1 MSQAVLQTAI
11 SGLIA
16 GVFALIGKVLEA
28 RLRNASVTAVT
39 TSMRETVTTTQ
50 SMDSPNMGKVLIHI
64 GILQLIG
71 NIVGLF
77 IGLIWGSSSLG
88 SFLALLLVFGTF
100 ALTIC
105 FAWSGTRVSRVVRSI
120 GVAIITLLSNS
131 LILQHPI
138 SLLAVIIA
146 CLQTF
151 GSMGIGGAIAN
162 AIKPN

>member
-1 MSQAVLQTAI
+1 MSQAVLKTAI

-88 SFLALLLVFGTF
+88 SFLALLLVFVTF

-105 FAWSGTRVSRVVRSI
+105 FAWSGTRVSRLVRCIHLLYVSI
-120 GVAIITLLSNS
+120 
-131 LILQHPI
+131 
-138 SLLAVIIA
+138 
-146 CLQTF
+146 
-151 GSMGIGGAIAN
+151 
-162 AIKPN
+162 